1 MKMLYFPPCFSI
13 SLCRNIEWGPGKK
26 VASNKVA
33 KYATDKI
40 RHAKNIFF
48 RNNFQNNFQNNFKIM
63 FKISFK
69 IIFKIILFL
78 NIFLNNV

>member
-1 MKMLYFPPCFSI
+1 MQMLHFPPCFSI

-40 RHAKNIFF
+40 RHAKKCFSEIT
-48 RNNFQNNFQNNFKIM
+48 
-63 FKISFK
+63 FK
-69 IIFKIILFL
+69 IIFKM
-78 NIFLNNV
+78 IFKNNFQK